1 MAEIVANRLRFHV
14 QRLAPNGST
23 SADYPTVV
31 FLHGLAVDDLSSF
44 YYTLAGP
51 VSKAGAEVILYDQRG
66 QGRSERPATGYR
78 LEDAVG
84 DLFAILDTLDR
95 SQPVHLVGNSYGGIL
110 AGLAAL
116 ERPDRVA
123 GVVFIDSCCA
133 GAAVEA
139 WLESMLNTLSA
150 AALLYEYDRLD
161 EQCAAVGWRKIAR
174 QVRGMSGLLSETTL
188 IEDLA
193 ASPPVDPT
201 RLAEIVCPVLG
212 IFGERSDMVAAAG
225 DLTRHVPDCTLAILP
240 GMAHTVLRES
250 TAVLCEVVVSWLR
263 EHGPSPRTAALG
275 GGESR

>member
-1 MAEIVANRLRFHV
+1 MTEIVANRLRFHV
-14 QRLAPNGST
+14 QRLAPKGPS
-23 SADYPTVV
+23 SANSPTVV

-66 QGRSERPATGYR
+66 QGRSQRPRTGYR
-78 LEDAVG
+78 LADAVG
-84 DLFAILDTLDR
+84 DLFAILDALDQR
-95 SQPVHLVGNSYGGIL
+95 QPVHLVGNSYGGIL

-123 GVVFIDSCCA
+123 SVVFIDSCCA

-193 ASPPVDPT
+193 ASPTVDPT
-201 RLAEIVCPVLG
+201 RLAEIRCPVLAV
-212 IFGERSDMVAAAG
+212 FGERSDMVSAAD
-225 DLTRHVPDCTLAILP
+225 DLTRHVPDCTLEILP

-250 TAVLCEVVVSWLR
+250 TDVLCEVVVSWLSQ
-263 EHGPSPRTAALG
+263 HGSNARTAVLG
-275 GGESR
+275 GGEIR